1 MRAIVELEERNRE
14 IVRALYKATGHGNWT
29 AAAALLSEDVLITE
43 PGTLPFAGTY
53 RGVDAMRELFEKVVR
68 TAGVIG
74 AERKQI
80 TAGGDW
86 VVVLHDLLLEG
97 PPPVRAPLAEAFR
110 LRDGKV
116 CEIIP
121 YYFDHRLI
129 TAAAEARKR

>member
-1 MRAIVELEERNRE
+1 MELEDKNCE
-14 IVRALYKATGHGNWT
+14 IVRALYRATGRGNWT
-29 AAAALLSEDVLITE
+29 DAAALMTDDVLIIE
-43 PGTLPFAGTY
+43 PSSLPFAGTY
-53 RGVDAMRELFEKVVR
+53 RGVEAMRRLFEKVVR
-68 TAGVIG
+68 STGVIG

-97 PPPVRAPLAEAFR
+97 PPPVRAPMAEAFR

-129 TAAAEARKR
+129 TAAAQARGLAPD